1 MYTARWTC
9 PAWPGHRMGPVY
21 RYLRTWLLRAWRAG
35 EHSLWPDVALAAAL
49 SLAAVWLTIHAA
61 DASGGE
67 RPLPLDVSPP
77 AGQPPAPDAW
87 PNPDGTE
94 VARDVV
100 PNLLITVP
108 LIGRRR
114 WPLACLTV
122 QFAGLLPFD
131 YRVNA
136 ATLAALVIGAYSLA
150 VYGRSALLSM
160 GTLLVAAGVTAGVKS
175 NTWPPLPEQA
185 GTRLAVAQ
193 ERAYIARELHDVVSH
208 HVSVM
213 TIQAGAAGKVL
224 DADPEQARGALSA
237 IEASGRETMTELR
250 HLLGVLTPGPT
261 DDPLHAHAGGAAAR
275 HGPDRLPGGAGGVD
289 QRAALRPR
297 GTNRHRH
304 HHRAVSRA
312 LDRGGAD
319 RSGDRGDQRRF
330 PAGSAARQQRRYRLR
345 HRTARAGRTAA
356 PVRGHAGDRPPGRR
370 RVPAP
375 GPDVAGCHVWAGS
388 TAGDGMTRVVIA
400 DDQTLVRTGFTMIL
414 VAAGIEV
421 VGQATNGLE
430 AVAATRRLRPDVVLM
445 DIRMPELDGLEA
457 TRRILA
463 EAPTT
468 ADGHPVRVLML
479 TTFDLDQYVYAALT
493 AGASGFLLKDVT
505 PDHLVHAV
513 QLVQQGDAL
522 LAPTI
527 TRRLVERFA
536 RVDPERSALHRDL
549 ATLTPREREVLTLLA
564 GGLSNT
570 ELAGTLQLSEATVK
584 THITRILTKLQL
596 RDRVQAVVV
605 AYETGLVTPSTRRA
619 SM

>member
-175 NTWPPLPEQA
+175 NTWPPLPERAGAFAILLPIGLFGVAIRAARSRARAADQRAEALEREQQA
-185 GTRLAVAQ
+185 ATRLAVAQ

-250 HLLGVLTPGPT
+250 HLLGLAERLRLYGGTLETGRR
-261 DDPLHAHAGGAAAR
+261 AGG
-275 HGPDRLPGGAGGVD
+275 G
-289 QRAALRPR
+289 
-297 GTNRHRH
+297 
-304 HHRAVSRA
+304 
-312 LDRGGAD
+312 
-319 RSGDRGDQRRF
+319 F
-330 PAGSAARQQRRYRLR
+330 RLR
-345 HRTARAGRTAA
+345 ARMSL
-356 PVRGHAGDRPPGRR
+356 D
-370 RVPAP
+370 
-375 GPDVAGCHVWAGS
+375 
-388 TAGDGMTRVVIA
+388 
-400 DDQTLVRTGFTMIL
+400 
-414 VAAGIEV
+414 
-421 VGQATNGLE
+421 ATSGLE
-430 AVAATRRLRPDVVLM
+430 AP
-445 DIRMPELDGLEA
+445 LE
-457 TRRILA
+457 
-463 EAPTT
+463 T
-468 ADGHPVRVLML
+468 A
-479 TTFDLDQYVYAALT
+479 
-493 AGASGFLLKDVT
+493 
-505 PDHLVHAV
+505 
-513 QLVQQGDAL
+513 
-522 LAPTI
+522 
-527 TRRLVERFA
+527 
-536 RVDPERSALHRDL
+536 
-549 ATLTPREREVLTLLA
+549 
-564 GGLSNT
+564 
-570 ELAGTLQLSEATVK
+570 
-584 THITRILTKLQL
+584 
-596 RDRVQAVVV
+596 
-605 AYETGLVTPSTRRA
+605 
-619 SM
+619 

>member
-261 DDPLHAHAGGAAAR
+261 DDPLHPQPGLDQLDALIDNVRQAGQPVSARRTPVALPRGMDLTAYRVVQEALTNALRYAPGAPTDIAITIEPSAGPSTVEGRTDLVIEVTNDASPPGARPDNSAGTGSGTGLLGLAERLRLYGGTLETGRRAGG
-275 HGPDRLPGGAGGVD
+275 G
-289 QRAALRPR
+289 
-297 GTNRHRH
+297 
-304 HHRAVSRA
+304 
-312 LDRGGAD
+312 
-319 RSGDRGDQRRF
+319 F
-330 PAGSAARQQRRYRLR
+330 RLR
-345 HRTARAGRTAA
+345 ARMSL
-356 PVRGHAGDRPPGRR
+356 D
-370 RVPAP
+370 
-375 GPDVAGCHVWAGS
+375 
-388 TAGDGMTRVVIA
+388 
-400 DDQTLVRTGFTMIL
+400 
-414 VAAGIEV
+414 
-421 VGQATNGLE
+421 ATSGLE
-430 AVAATRRLRPDVVLM
+430 AP
-445 DIRMPELDGLEA
+445 LE
-457 TRRILA
+457 
-463 EAPTT
+463 T
-468 ADGHPVRVLML
+468 A
-479 TTFDLDQYVYAALT
+479 
-493 AGASGFLLKDVT
+493 
-505 PDHLVHAV
+505 
-513 QLVQQGDAL
+513 
-522 LAPTI
+522 
-527 TRRLVERFA
+527 
-536 RVDPERSALHRDL
+536 
-549 ATLTPREREVLTLLA
+549 
-564 GGLSNT
+564 
-570 ELAGTLQLSEATVK
+570 
-584 THITRILTKLQL
+584 
-596 RDRVQAVVV
+596 
-605 AYETGLVTPSTRRA
+605 
-619 SM
+619 

>member
-160 GTLLVAAGVTAGVKS
+160 GTLRAAAFAILLPIGLFGVAIRAARS
-175 NTWPPLPEQA
+175 RARAADQRAEALEREQQA
-185 GTRLAVAQ
+185 ATRLAVAQ

-261 DDPLHAHAGGAAAR
+261 DDPLHPQPGLDQLDALIDNVRQAGQPVSARRTPVALPRGMDLTAYRVVQEALTNALRYAPGAPTDIAITIEPSAGPSTVEGRTDLVIEVTNDASPPGARPDNSAGTGSGTGLLGLAERLRLYGGTLETGRRAGG
-275 HGPDRLPGGAGGVD
+275 G
-289 QRAALRPR
+289 
-297 GTNRHRH
+297 
-304 HHRAVSRA
+304 
-312 LDRGGAD
+312 
-319 RSGDRGDQRRF
+319 F
-330 PAGSAARQQRRYRLR
+330 RLR
-345 HRTARAGRTAA
+345 ARMSL
-356 PVRGHAGDRPPGRR
+356 D
-370 RVPAP
+370 
-375 GPDVAGCHVWAGS
+375 
-388 TAGDGMTRVVIA
+388 
-400 DDQTLVRTGFTMIL
+400 
-414 VAAGIEV
+414 
-421 VGQATNGLE
+421 ATSGLE
-430 AVAATRRLRPDVVLM
+430 AP
-445 DIRMPELDGLEA
+445 LE
-457 TRRILA
+457 
-463 EAPTT
+463 T
-468 ADGHPVRVLML
+468 A
-479 TTFDLDQYVYAALT
+479 
-493 AGASGFLLKDVT
+493 
-505 PDHLVHAV
+505 
-513 QLVQQGDAL
+513 
-522 LAPTI
+522 
-527 TRRLVERFA
+527 
-536 RVDPERSALHRDL
+536 
-549 ATLTPREREVLTLLA
+549 
-564 GGLSNT
+564 
-570 ELAGTLQLSEATVK
+570 
-584 THITRILTKLQL
+584 
-596 RDRVQAVVV
+596 
-605 AYETGLVTPSTRRA
+605 
-619 SM
+619 